1 MTITHLFFDV
11 GGVLGNNGWDR
22 EQRAAATRRFELEA
36 GELEEMHS
44 EAVAMM
50 ELGRTTLDEY
60 LKTAVFYRP
69 RSFTPEA
76 FKEFMFA
83 QSTPNP
89 DTIELARALARTGR
103 YRMMTLNNE
112 SAELNQ
118 HRIERFGLGDIFTAF
133 FSSCWIGVLK
143 PARRIYEVA
152 LAMAQARPET
162 SVFID
167 DRERNLEP
175 ARLLGMRTIAFSD
188 AGRLKEELAGLGVTE
203 KGERGRGK
211 GERNSAPA

>member
-1 MTITHLFFDV
+1 VTITHVFFDV

-22 EQRAAATRRFELEA
+22 EQRAAAARQFELEP

-44 EAVAMM
+44 EAVAML
-50 ELGRTTLDEY
+50 ELGRITLDEY

-76 FKEFMFA
+76 FKQFMLGL
-83 QSTPNP
+83 STPSP
-89 DTIELARALARTGR
+89 ETIALARALSLTGR
-103 YRMMTLNNE
+103 YTLMTINNE

-118 HRIERFGLGDIFTAF
+118 HRIERFGLRDIFTAF
-133 FSSCWIGVLK
+133 FSSCWVGVLK
-143 PARRIYEVA
+143 PARRIYDVA
-152 LAMAQARPET
+152 LAMAQAEPAA

-188 AGRLKEELAGLGVTE
+188 ARQLKEELAGMGVTE
-203 KGERGRGK
+203 DGEGRRAKGP
-211 GERNSAPA
+211 SPSP

>member
-1 MTITHLFFDV
+1 VTITHLFFDV
-11 GGVLGNNGWDR
+11 GGVLGSNGWDR
-22 EQRAAATRRFELEA
+22 EQRAAAAHQFGLEA

-76 FKEFMFA
+76 FKEFMLA

-188 AGRLKEELAGLGVTE
+188 AGRLEVELAALGV
-203 KGERGRGK
+203 KR
-211 GERNSAPA
+211 